1 MAVLGYLEE
10 VAPADSEQV
19 VDDGDGDGV
28 FEQSVDDGDGAGGDV
43 DSEQV
48 VNDGDGTGG
57 DGDSEQV
64 VDDGDGA
71 IGNGDPGMDG
81 YYVGDL
87 MQLLQIMV
95 EKGLANALERRCG
108 GGEHCCRFQ
117 SISYVYSIFCGI
129 SLMFGFLFVS
139 DSFRSDFL
147 LFFVLP
153 V

>member
-19 VDDGDGDGV
+19 VDDGDGG
-28 FEQSVDDGDGAGGDV
+28 
-43 DSEQV
+43 
-48 VNDGDGTGG
+48 N
-57 DGDSEQV
+57 GDSEV
-64 VDDGDGA
+64 DGD
-71 IGNGDPGMDG
+71 
-81 YYVGDL
+81 YVGDL

-108 GGEHCCRFQ
+108 GGDHCCRFQ
-117 SISYVYSIFCGI
+117 NISSVCSVFCGL
-129 SLMFGFLFVS
+129 SLFVCLFVS
-139 DSFRSDFL
+139 YSFRSDCL